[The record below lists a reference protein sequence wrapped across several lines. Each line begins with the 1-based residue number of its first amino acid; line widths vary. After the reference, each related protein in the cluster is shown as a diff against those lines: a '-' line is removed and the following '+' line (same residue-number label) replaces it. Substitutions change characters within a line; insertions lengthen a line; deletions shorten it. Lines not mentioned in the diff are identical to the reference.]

1 VADFSFLE
9 YLQAIN
15 WRILTNRLR
24 MQDRYRCVCV
34 GPAQDNILQ
43 ARRLIEDTIRQEIPI
58 CKKSAYRRQQKSLIC
73 REEKR
78 P

>member
-1 VADFSFLE
+1 V
-9 YLQAIN
+9 YLQALK
-15 WRILTNRLR
+15 WRILTKKLK
-24 MQDRYRCVCV
+24 MQDRYRCVYV

-58 CKKSAYRRQQKSLIC
+58 TKKIVC
-73 REEKR
+73 IGDNNKR